1 MCGKL
6 RNLRASQTFRALTF
20 AFLLLGPASFA
31 PALSAHSPTI
41 SNPAS
46 PAPHSPA
53 VPVSPVAP
61 LLGSTQIQTKDAA
74 TIAAKYKTRAAAAG
88 PDYLTGAV
96 AGAANWEPHTLASA
110 ATYNAAVTAA
120 AAQNRFAKGVQ
131 GSTAKL
137 QKNLQAVG
145 QSRYVAGVTNASDAY
160 AQGMAP
166 VISTLNSISL
176 PPRGVKGTNQERANI
191 VATRLR
197 AMKVGAGQ

>member
-1 MCGKL
+1 MRGNL
-6 RNLRASQTFRALTF
+6 RKLRASQTFRAMTF

-31 PALSAHSPTI
+31 PALSAHTPTLD
-41 SNPAS
+41 NPAS

-53 VPVSPVAP
+53 VPVSPVVP
-61 LLGSTQIQTKDAA
+61 VLGSTQIQTKDAA
-74 TIAAKYKTRAAAAG
+74 TIASKYKTRAANAG
-88 PDYLTGAV
+88 PDFLSGAV

-166 VISTLNSISL
+166 VLQTLNSISL

-197 AMKVGAGQ
+197 AMKVGAGS